1 MSNFDF
7 IITAFFVVFVAY
19 MFVRLIFYAI
29 SKSWHE
35 AKKHVEKEES
45 NELQKVSEEEEGR
58 PTKKT

>member
-1 MSNFDF
+1 MIDIMIN
-7 IITAFFVVFVAY
+7 IILIVILVYIAI
-19 MFVRLIFYAI
+19 RLVFYAI

-35 AKKHVEKEES
+35 AKKHVEKEDS